1 MSEHAHHLAML
12 EGARRVRYLKLI
24 AVFKI
29 AKGVLLLVLGF
40 SLLFLNS
47 RTLWL
52 DHVSGWAA
60 DEILLEHTK
69 AVHFFLSKLQDILA
83 GGALRA
89 TGFLAL
95 SYSAILFTEG
105 IGVYLQKRWAE
116 FLMIFATSAFIP
128 IEVRHI
134 WHRPGLA
141 AVLILLANCFV
152 VWFLYL
158 VLRRDKGKA
167 HLHQPR
173 ELAETR

>member
-1 MSEHAHHLAML
+1 MKFSSST
-12 EGARRVRYLKLI
+12 ARQSI
-24 AVFKI
+24 
-29 AKGVLLLVLGF
+29 
-40 SLLFLNS
+40 
-47 RTLWL
+47 
-52 DHVSGWAA
+52 
-60 DEILLEHTK
+60 
-69 AVHFFLSKLQDILA
+69 FFLSKLQDILA

-158 VLRRDKGKA
+158 VLKRDKGKA

-173 ELAETR
+173 ELVETR